1 MLLPPSRAKA
11 TSCNPRNMIPN
22 PASLIKGKQ
31 ELPEV
36 DQLETISLETL
47 NQYHC
52 DNPDRRLVSLFGT
65 VYDVTS
71 SENSYGSDGAYKEY
85 AGHDV
90 TLALSMHKTQEE
102 WLDRFVQMKQK
113 WKDDAKGWA
122 DYFGAKY
129 PVCGRLDKWDEEISE
144 WPELTSE
151 EIESLEKGCT
161 IM

>member
-102 WLDRFVQMKQK
+102 YVEEVKIDLSVTSVREAHFRLKDCAQLTLLQQSSVASLD
-113 WKDDAKGWA
+113 GWIA
-122 DYFGAKY
+122 LCK
-129 PVCGRLDKWDEEISE
+129 
-144 WPELTSE
+144 
-151 EIESLEKGCT
+151 
-161 IM
+161 